1 MEDTGMHM
9 KMKKQ
14 LVCKN
19 PFACL
24 KYASEEDRRD
34 IYEDCYNKNKE
45 KPGHCLLGIYKQLR
59 S

>member
-1 MEDTGMHM
+1 MEDTGIQV
-9 KMKKQ
+9 KVKKQ

-24 KYASEEDRRD
+24 RYTSEEDRRD
-34 IYEDCYNKNKE
+34 IYSDCYSKNKG
-45 KPGHCLLGIYKQLR
+45 KPGHCFLGVYRQLP

>member
-1 MEDTGMHM
+1 M